1 MDHQKDIESTLN
13 ALLLNASKLQE
24 MGHDQI
30 SSVELSDEQ
39 KRLLD
44 HLFHQWNGLSEEKRK
59 EVLAIEVE
67 TKVLEL
73 AKKNEAC
80 LREVRSRLSH
90 KKHFSNATQLDLD
103 LN

>member
-1 MDHQKDIESTLN
+1 MDHQKDIESTLD
-13 ALLLNASKLQE
+13 ALLLNAPKLQE

-30 SSVELSDEQ
+30 SSVELFDEQ

-73 AKKNEAC
+73 AKKNQEC
-80 LREVRSRLSH
+80 LREIGRRISYKSRS
-90 KKHFSNATQLDLD
+90 SNTEQLDF
-103 LN
+103 NF